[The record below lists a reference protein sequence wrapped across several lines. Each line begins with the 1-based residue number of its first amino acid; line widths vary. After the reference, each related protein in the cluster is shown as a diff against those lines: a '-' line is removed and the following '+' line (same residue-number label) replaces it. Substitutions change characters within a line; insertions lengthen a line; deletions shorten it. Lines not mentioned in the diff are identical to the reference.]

1 MSTPAGGPSYL
12 GIDLGTSGLK
22 LALVGTDG
30 SVVAEAEESYAVQSP
45 RPGWAETDP
54 LDWEAAL
61 ERALNRLAP
70 TRALPVEPTAVG
82 FSGQMHGV
90 VLSSDAGEPLR
101 PALLWPDQRAA
112 TVMGRWQALAP
123 QVRGSLANPLVP
135 GMAGPLLTWLAE
147 HEPAVLDAAVV
158 ASPKDWLRRRL
169 LGGLGSDLL
178 SDSVSGAGG
187 DRVGDRSDASATL
200 MWDLVA
206 DDWSD
211 PAVSLAGIARERLP
225 VMAASSSIVGETS
238 VLAKRGL
245 ATGEVPVVTGA
256 GDTAA
261 ALIGLASSGAV
272 PAGSVVVN
280 AGTGIQ
286 ILRTGVHPNSRVGP
300 LTHLY
305 CDASGGWYEMLAI
318 QNGGYALTW
327 AQRQLSASWDSA
339 VALASAVPPG
349 SRGAMFLPFL
359 TGERGG
365 VAPASASA
373 GWRSLTTS
381 TERPEMLRAAFE
393 AYAFTVRRGLEVLGS
408 PAGPLVLSGGGGRGP
423 WLRQLLA
430 DVLGRPVSY
439 VALRSA
445 SAVGAA
451 ALAARGVNV
460 ELDVPATIVRTNPSG
475 PAVQDGLD
483 EAYVRWAH
491 ELQAR

>member
-1 MSTPAGGPSYL
+1 MSTSAGGPSYL

-22 LALVGTDG
+22 LTLVGTDG
-30 SVVAEAEESYAVQSP
+30 SVVAEAEETYAVHSP

-61 ERALNRLAP
+61 DRALNRLASSGAP
-70 TRALPVEPTAVG
+70 AAGGATAVG

-90 VLSSDAGEPLR
+90 VLSSGAGEPLR

-123 QVRGSLANPLVP
+123 DVRGSLANPLVP

-169 LGGLGSDLL
+169 TGGLDGDSL
-178 SDSVSGAGG
+178 SDSGG
-187 DRVGDRSDASATL
+187 DRVGDRSYASATL
-200 MWDLVA
+200 LWDLVA
-206 DDWSD
+206 DDWSE

-225 VMAASSSIVGETS
+225 VMAGSSSIVGATS
-238 VLAKRGL
+238 VLAARGL

-286 ILRTGVHPNSRVGP
+286 ILRTGVHPSSRVGP
-300 LTHLY
+300 RTHLY

-318 QNGGYALTW
+318 QNGGFALTW

-349 SRGAMFLPFL
+349 SRGAVFLPFL

-423 WLRQLLA
+423 WVRQLLA

-451 ALAARGVNV
+451 ALAARGMDV
-460 ELDVPATIVRTNPSG
+460 ELAVSATVVRTDPSG
-475 PAVQDGLD
+475 SAVQDGLD
-483 EAYVRWAH
+483 EAYVRWVQ
-491 ELQAR
+491 ELQAG